1 MFIKICANTNL
12 ADAQLAAELGADAV
26 GFVFAPS
33 QRQVT
38 PAQVGEIAR
47 ALPGAVEKIGVFA
60 SKSAGEII
68 GAVAVAGLTGV
79 QLHGKMDVTLLR
91 MLNAATEGRLRIV
104 QTVAYEIAE
113 PQREVA
119 DERFVAALEAALAE
133 PGVSAVLLDTAK
145 EGASGGLG
153 VAFDWKHVAPLVEK
167 SFARAEFVSGTRPR
181 LIVAGGLRPGNVRE
195 AIAAFR
201 PWGVDVASGVEAF
214 PGRKD
219 PNRLRDFIDEARN
232 AGSSEGVVQN

>member
-12 ADAQLAAELGADAV
+12 PDAQLAAELGADAV

-38 PAQVGEIAR
+38 PAQVSEITR
-47 ALPGAVEKIGVFA
+47 ALPGTVEKIGVFA

-79 QLHGKMDVTLLR
+79 QLHGKMDVPLLR
-91 MLNAATEGRLRIV
+91 MLNAATEGRLRIL

-119 DERFVAALEAALAE
+119 DERFTAALDAALAE

-145 EGASGGLG
+145 QGASGGLG
-153 VAFDWKHVAPLVEK
+153 VAFDWKHVAPLVDK
-167 SFARAEFVSGTRPR
+167 AFARAEFLTGRR
-181 LIVAGGLRPGNVRE
+181 AGLIVAGGLRPGNVRE
-195 AIAAFR
+195 AIAAFH

-232 AGSSEGVVQN
+232 AGTSGGLM